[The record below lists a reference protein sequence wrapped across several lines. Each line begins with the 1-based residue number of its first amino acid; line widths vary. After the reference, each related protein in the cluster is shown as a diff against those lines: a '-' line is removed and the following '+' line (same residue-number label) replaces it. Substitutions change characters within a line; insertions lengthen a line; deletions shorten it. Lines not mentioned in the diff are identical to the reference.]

1 MVVDYTPLLRAIRQ
15 AKQIQHQ
22 ALSEHLDRVRRR
34 WRIMFIV
41 SGILAAGCVFLV
53 INALK

>member
-1 MVVDYTPLLRAIRQ
+1 MLVDYTPLLRAIRET
-15 AKQIQHQ
+15 KQLQHR

-41 SGILAAGCVFLV
+41 SGIILAGCVILA
-53 INALK
+53 INAFK

>member
-1 MVVDYTPLLRAIRQ
+1 MLVDYTPLLRAIRQ
-15 AKQIQHQ
+15 AEQTQHR

-41 SGILAAGCVFLV
+41 SGIILAGCVILA
-53 INALK
+53 INAFK